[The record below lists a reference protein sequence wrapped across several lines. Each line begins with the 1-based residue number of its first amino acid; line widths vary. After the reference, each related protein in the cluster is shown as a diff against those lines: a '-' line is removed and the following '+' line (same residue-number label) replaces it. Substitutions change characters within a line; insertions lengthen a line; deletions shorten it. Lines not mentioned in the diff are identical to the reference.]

1 MLVSTAYLDEAER
14 TTRTAFMRDGT
25 IIELGTPK
33 DLKATVDGI
42 ILEIVPSDVR
52 TAKIALSKQEGV
64 FDVNVFGDS
73 LHVRLSSESDE
84 SHIEKILENASI
96 QVKSSRRVAPSMEDV
111 FLSVLSNRETL
122 S

>member
-1 MLVSTAYLDEAER
+1 MPR
-14 TTRTAFMRDGT
+14 CT

-84 SHIEKILENASI
+84 SHIEKITRER
-96 QVKSSRRVAPSMEDV
+96 QHSS
-111 FLSVLSNRETL
+111 
-122 S
+122 